1 MMKIIGLVKSL
12 LKYHQNN
19 PTKEIQQNV
28 IHQ

>member
-1 MMKIIGLVKSL
+1 MVKIIGLVKSL

-28 IHQ
+28 IR